1 MVFELKS
8 HKGDTPGVLI
18 FSHKEYKLLFNKK
31 SENKY
36 LKKLKNNFFI
46 GVHWG
51 ASEDDVIKNKLID
64 FHLSL
69 PGLIPENIISS
80 SEIVEL
86 TTRNFLSKDYKNNHL
101 EKYYDIITIG
111 RKVKAKRYLEFFL
124 IILVSA
130 HRLIGQ

>member
-8 HKGDTPGVLI
+8 SEAGVPGVLI

-36 LKKLKNNFFI
+36 LKKLKANFFI

-51 ASEDDVIKNKLID
+51 ASEDNVIKNELID

-69 PGLIPENIISS
+69 PGLILKI
-80 SEIVEL
+80 
-86 TTRNFLSKDYKNNHL
+86 
-101 EKYYDIITIG
+101 
-111 RKVKAKRYLEFFL
+111 
-124 IILVSA
+124 
-130 HRLIGQ
+130 

>member
-1 MVFELKS
+1 MVQE
-8 HKGDTPGVLI
+8 LI
-18 FSHKEYKLLFNKK
+18 FSHKEYKVLFNKK

-86 TTRNFLSKDYKNNHL
+86 TPRNLLRKDYKTQL
-101 EKYYDIITIG
+101 LRI
-111 RKVKAKRYLEFFL
+111 
-124 IILVSA
+124 
-130 HRLIGQ
+130 